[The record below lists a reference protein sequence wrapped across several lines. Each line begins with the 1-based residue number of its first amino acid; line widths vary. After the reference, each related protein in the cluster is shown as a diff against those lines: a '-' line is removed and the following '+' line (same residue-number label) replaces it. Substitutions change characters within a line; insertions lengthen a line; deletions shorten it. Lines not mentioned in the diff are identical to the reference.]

1 MADMYSV
8 LKNYYGYSSFREGQE
23 QIINNILS
31 GRDVLAVMPTGAGKS
46 ICYQIPA
53 IMLPGI
59 TLVISPL
66 ISLMKDQVGAL
77 NQNGIRAAYLNSSL
91 TPKQYV
97 MALANIRQGVYK
109 VIYVAPERLLTDGF
123 LELVSYLDISLIAV
137 DEAHCVSQW
146 GHDFRTSYTHIS
158 AFVDGLPRRP
168 VVAAFTAT
176 ATEHV
181 KTDMRKLLSL
191 RSPYEITTGF
201 DRPNLYFGVVDTGSR
216 LEFIRSYL
224 EDNPR
229 KSGIIY
235 TMTRKN
241 AEQIYESLF
250 ASGFPVTYYHAGLS
264 DRERAANQ
272 EAFILDRAPVMIATN
287 AFGMGIDKPDVEFI
301 IHYNMPLSMEAYY
314 QEAGRA
320 GRDGSEAD
328 CLLLYSAADIH
339 TAKFLIENGSD
350 EDAALDAEELK
361 AAKTRRYAKLEE
373 MISYCKTTSC
383 LRSFI
388 LRYFGETPK
397 TEECG
402 KCSSCRGAFESMD
415 VTDIVSAVRM
425 AVEVTGERYGAIF
438 IADFLHGIDSGRM
451 SALGFTDERG
461 FGLLS
466 NVPTSVIRDVISNMV
481 EAGLLYK
488 SPGQYPTLSAT
499 PLLNKYLSGNKRML
513 LKIRKQPKKDT
524 KARKQ
529 KGTPD
534 MSSLD
539 TALYEKL
546 RDFRRRTAEARGV
559 PAYVIFT
566 DATLRELAIKRPSNM
581 LELMTVKGIGDEKAA
596 RYGSAVIGVIKG
608 AL

>member
-1 MADMYSV
+1 
-8 LKNYYGYSSFREGQE
+8 
-23 QIINNILS
+23 
-31 GRDVLAVMPTGAGKS
+31 
-46 ICYQIPA
+46 
-53 IMLPGI
+53 
-59 TLVISPL
+59 
-66 ISLMKDQVGAL
+66 
-77 NQNGIRAAYLNSSL
+77 
-91 TPKQYV
+91 
-97 MALANIRQGVYK
+97 
-109 VIYVAPERLLTDGF
+109 
-123 LELVSYLDISLIAV
+123 
-137 DEAHCVSQW
+137 
-146 GHDFRTSYTHIS
+146 
-158 AFVDGLPRRP
+158 
-168 VVAAFTAT
+168 
-176 ATEHV
+176 
-181 KTDMRKLLSL
+181 
-191 RSPYEITTGF
+191 
-201 DRPNLYFGVVDTGSR
+201 
-216 LEFIRSYL
+216 
-224 EDNPR
+224 
-229 KSGIIY
+229 
-235 TMTRKN
+235 
-241 AEQIYESLF
+241 
-250 ASGFPVTYYHAGLS
+250 
-264 DRERAANQ
+264 
-272 EAFILDRAPVMIATN
+272 
-287 AFGMGIDKPDVEFI
+287 
-301 IHYNMPLSMEAYY
+301 
-314 QEAGRA
+314 
-320 GRDGSEAD
+320 
-328 CLLLYSAADIH
+328 
-339 TAKFLIENGSD
+339 
-350 EDAALDAEELK
+350 
-361 AAKTRRYAKLEE
+361 

-513 LKIRKQPKKDT
+513 LKIRKQPQKDT

-529 KGTPD
+529 KDTPE